1 MGESNLL
8 SGVKVVMDAWLRGF
22 DCDSHELYILRG
34 WDWFWR
40 HTLAVVSVSTVLP
53 VVFTVADIFHIP
65 VAVIRASGAIA
76 VTSVVVSL
84 ASIILSRRIVATPA
98 AGGGHTTTARGAFTA
113 WGTIATRP

>member
-1 MGESNLL
+1 VGESNLL
-8 SGVKVVMDAWLRGF
+8 SGVKVIMDTWLRGF
-22 DCDSHELYILRG
+22 D
-34 WDWFWR
+34 
-40 HTLAVVSVSTVLP
+40 LAVVSVSTVLP
-53 VVFTVADIFHIP
+53 VVFTVANIFHIP

-98 AGGGHTTTARGAFTA
+98 ARGGNTTTARGAFTA